1 MEELRVVN
9 NYAKKEKKKKSPRF
23 LRDDDDDDDDDDG
36 CLFEGTGESGTRE
49 DVKSRRRNESRIGR
63 IPVFL
68 LSGPT
73 KN

>member
-1 MEELRVVN
+1 MN

-23 LRDDDDDDDDDDG
+23 LRDDDDDG

>member
-9 NYAKKEKKKKSPRF
+9 NYAKKEKKKKNSPRF
-23 LRDDDDDDDDDDG
+23 LGDDDDDDDDG

-68 LSGPT
+68 LSGPI

>member
-1 MEELRVVN
+1 MN

-23 LRDDDDDDDDDDG
+23 LRDDDDDDG

-68 LSGPT
+68 LSGPI

>member
-1 MEELRVVN
+1 MN

-23 LRDDDDDDDDDDG
+23 LRDDDDDDDG

>member
-1 MEELRVVN
+1 MN
-9 NYAKKEKKKKSPRF
+9 NYTKKEKKKKSPRF
-23 LRDDDDDDDDDDG
+23 LRDDDDDDG

-68 LSGPT
+68 LSGPI

>member
-1 MEELRVVN
+1 MN
-9 NYAKKEKKKKSPRF
+9 NYATKKKKKKNSPRF

>member
-1 MEELRVVN
+1 MN

-23 LRDDDDDDDDDDG
+23 LRDDDDDDDG

-68 LSGPT
+68 LSGPI

>member
-23 LRDDDDDDDDDDG
+23 LRDDDDDDDDDG

>member
-1 MEELRVVN
+1 MN

-23 LRDDDDDDDDDDG
+23 LRDDDDG

-68 LSGPT
+68 LSGPI